1 MACFPR
7 AQHPALSLSPSLPS
21 PLSLSLPF
29 TLLPASAS
37 ERASWTA
44 SWFAS
49 LKHPSL
55 LLFITPFCGC
65 WPLFT
70 LCLPPSPLSPVT
82 PVHHL
87 ARPCSVQARGL
98 RGQHQGAGGRGMP
111 DIRIPGGQWSE
122 LVEVL
127 RGACDIWML
136 VQAPGGRRLP
146 GGQWGRLS
154 AALQCLLRRKKHLK
168 RPKAVRLPGDQW
180 WELTLEVLVALTRLY
195 QCLNVCGFLEV
206 SGEGFLLPCGDWR
219 SRQA

>member
-1 MACFPR
+1 
-7 AQHPALSLSPSLPS
+7 
-21 PLSLSLPF
+21 
-29 TLLPASAS
+29 
-37 ERASWTA
+37 
-44 SWFAS
+44 
-49 LKHPSL
+49 
-55 LLFITPFCGC
+55 
-65 WPLFT
+65 
-70 LCLPPSPLSPVT
+70 
-82 PVHHL
+82 
-87 ARPCSVQARGL
+87 
-98 RGQHQGAGGRGMP
+98 MP

-206 SGEGFLLPCGDWR
+206 SGEGFLLPCGDRR